1 VIATMRRQLC
11 LAVAA
16 LVVLAAPAAAQL
28 GFEDVTVNA
37 AGVNNTRLNT
47 PYQGYTFENF
57 GVASTAAI
65 GTGANAAS
73 GTRFALGQV
82 DNGYIYRAD
91 NLRFDF
97 LGAFLSFRAFD
108 ATVTPVAIAV
118 NAYRGLG
125 TPDPVFSR
133 ILTLTNTAQ
142 LFTLDFTNVD
152 EIEFDTKALGAN
164 RSSALALDNAQLAV
178 VPEPATVALLATGVL
193 LLGGL
198 HTRRRRV

>member
-57 GVASTAAI
+57 SVASTAAI
-65 GTGANAAS
+65 GTGTNAAA

-108 ATVTPVAIAV
+108 AVTTPVAITV

-125 TPDPVFSR
+125 TPDPVFSQ

-142 LFTLDFTNVD
+142 LFTLNFTNVD
-152 EIEFDTKALGAN
+152 EIEFDTRALDVN

-193 LLGGL
+193 LLGGV
-198 HTRRRRV
+198 HMRRRA